1 MLTRW
6 KNETMTALVNHAA
19 GMSNVRNAA
28 DLLFENNVPFHVA
41 LRVLVLKENRNEQRT
56 NP

>member
-1 MLTRW
+1 MLTRR
-6 KNETMTALVNHAA
+6 KNEIMAALVNRAA

-41 LRVLVLKENRNEQRT
+41 LRVLVLKGMRQIG
-56 NP
+56 

>member
-1 MLTRW
+1 MLTRR
-6 KNETMTALVNHAA
+6 KNETMTALVDHAA

-41 LRVLVLKENRNEQRT
+41 LRVLVLREMRQVG
-56 NP
+56 